1 MKFVSTTCLML
12 FVCVGYFGM
21 TSFKPATKSSTLFD
35 NEYDAQFISTQ
46 QTGANYEWVWSVSNP
61 NYGNGLNGTM
71 QNLSHWSLAISDMIT
86 INDIVS
92 VAYSL
97 DGINWTSLPVSFAID
112 KSQECYLGT
121 VLKFDYGTSGTAPTY
136 YKLVVNRDLPTGYST
151 TNFKSGQRT
160 GCYNGTVLG
169 IGTPIDDGTEK

>member
-1 MKFVSTTCLML
+1 ML

-21 TSFKPATKSSTLFD
+21 TSFKPVTKSSALFD

-46 QTGANYEWVWSVSNP
+46 QTGANYEWVWSVANP
-61 NYGNGLNGTM
+61 NYGNGTNGTM

-160 GCYNGTVLG
+160 GCYNGTVMG
-169 IGTPIDDGTEK
+169 IGEPPIEEGTEK